1 MPKLRRVSGQK
12 AVRALEQL
20 GFVQVRQRGSHV
32 VLKKQISGGEIGCVV
47 PLHSELAI
55 GTLRGILRK
64 ANVSPDEFMGTVIG
78 DISSKRAQILGTE
91 KRGKVSIIV
100 AMVPLA
106 ELSGYATTLRSVSQG
121 RATYYMEPSHY
132 EEVPKNITE
141 KIVASVSPTSTRG

>member
-64 ANVSPDEFMGTVIG
+64 ANVSPDEFM
-78 DISSKRAQILGTE
+78 DKL
-91 KRGKVSIIV
+91 
-100 AMVPLA
+100 
-106 ELSGYATTLRSVSQG
+106 
-121 RATYYMEPSHY
+121 
-132 EEVPKNITE
+132 
-141 KIVASVSPTSTRG
+141 